1 MEVQKKDKQ
10 DRLRTNCCDTD
21 LGDHLII
28 GGETNEKREQM
39 PSLFVCGFAPFLL
52 LSFIFARRMRL
63 ALQKDKKI
71 DIRGNNIY
79 NIS

>member
-1 MEVQKKDKQ
+1 
-10 DRLRTNCCDTD
+10 
-21 LGDHLII
+21 
-28 GGETNEKREQM
+28 M

-52 LSFIFARRMRL
+52 LSFIFVRRMRL

>member
-1 MEVQKKDKQ
+1 M
-10 DRLRTNCCDTD
+10 L
-21 LGDHLII
+21 
-28 GGETNEKREQM
+28 
-39 PSLFVCGFAPFLL
+39 SLFVCGFAPGFS
-52 LSFIFARRMRL
+52 LSFIFAQRMRL

>member
-1 MEVQKKDKQ
+1 
-10 DRLRTNCCDTD
+10 
-21 LGDHLII
+21 
-28 GGETNEKREQM
+28 M
-39 PSLFVCGFAPFLL
+39 PSLFVCGFSSGLS

>member
-1 MEVQKKDKQ
+1 M
-10 DRLRTNCCDTD
+10 L
-21 LGDHLII
+21 
-28 GGETNEKREQM
+28 
-39 PSLFVCGFAPFLL
+39 SLFVCGFAPG
-52 LSFIFARRMRL
+52 LSLPFIFAQRMRL